1 MAEELVTWTR
11 EDGSESDPYL
21 YGMTDSHMR
30 GVPVLVPRGKGGM
43 ARWRSESTRVRGPV
57 FPVRVTNP
65 RKEVQEMAEALARYE
80 EATFGM

>member
-30 GVPVLVPRGKGGM
+30 GVPVLVPRSK
-43 ARWRSESTRVRGPV
+43 R
-57 FPVRVTNP
+57 
-65 RKEVQEMAEALARYE
+65 L
-80 EATFGM
+80 

>member
-30 GVPVLVPRGKGGM
+30 GVPVLVPRSKRAM

-57 FPVRVTNP
+57 FPVRVSNP
-65 RKEVQEMAEALARYE
+65 RLEAARERIAREALE
-80 EATFGM
+80 EELFGL

>member
-11 EDGSESDPYL
+11 KDGSEGDPYL
-21 YGMTDSHMR
+21 YGMSDAHMR
-30 GVPVLVPRGKGGM
+30 NVPVLTPRPRRTM

-57 FPVRVTNP
+57 FPVRVTDP

-80 EATFGM
+80 AATSEM